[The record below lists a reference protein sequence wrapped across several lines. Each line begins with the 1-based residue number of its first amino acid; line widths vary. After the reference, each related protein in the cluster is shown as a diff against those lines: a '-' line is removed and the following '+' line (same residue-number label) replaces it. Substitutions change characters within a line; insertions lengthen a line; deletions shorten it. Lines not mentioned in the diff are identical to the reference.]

1 MSDTLSALK
10 KGKLITTLGRLI
22 GAKTGR
28 HKVVTSRGKDKKN

>member
-22 GAKTGR
+22 GAKQADTR
-28 HKVVTSRGKDKKN
+28 L